1 MKKTLVLTIL
11 LVILI
16 VWPAS
21 LVGAEEQPPGGEPVT
36 IMVHKFNDANRNG
49 VQDLG
54 EPDIEGWM
62 IRLYRWDSTGLNMV
76 AEGYTGPDGTIT
88 FSGLVATEY
97 KVWEEK
103 LECWEPTTPE
113 NLRFWSHDP
122 EQHEG
127 YYTLLFLHPGQ
138 TGAVDFGNVNTCEPP
153 PPAPGTGTPGYW
165 KNHPDAWP
173 MEEITIGGVVYTK
186 DEAIQIMQ
194 EPEKGDKTKTLFR
207 ALVAAK
213 LNVAID
219 NDDSCVADTIVAA
232 DEWMAAY
239 GPAGSGV
246 KGGGKDS
253 PWRDGEPLYEVLDAY
268 NNGELCAPSRDSA
281 E

>member
-1 MKKTLVLTIL
+1 MKKILVLTIL

-21 LVGAEEQPPGGEPVT
+21 LVGAEGEPPGGEPGT
-36 IMVHKFNDANRNG
+36 IIVHKFHDVNRNG
-49 VQDLG
+49 VQDPG
-54 EPDIEGWM
+54 EEDIEGWM
-62 IRLYRWDSTGLNMV
+62 IRLYRQDDPLLVLV
-76 AEGYTGPDGTIT
+76 AEAYTGPGGTVVFTDLIP
-88 FSGLVATEY
+88 AKH

-103 LECWEPTTPE
+103 VECWEPTTPE
-113 NLRFWSHDP
+113 GMISWSHDLR
-122 EQHEG
+122 EG
-127 YYTLLFLHPGQ
+127 YYVPVYLTAGQ
-138 TGAVDFGNVNTCEPP
+138 TAVVDFGNVNTCEPP

-173 MEEITIGGVVYTK
+173 VDEITIGGVVYTK

-213 LNVAID
+213 LNVAIG
-219 NDDSCVADTIVAA
+219 NDASCVADTILAA

-239 GPAGSGV
+239 VPAGSGV
-246 KGGGKDS
+246 
-253 PWRDGEPLYEVLDAY
+253 
-268 NNGELCAPSRDSA
+268 
-281 E
+281 